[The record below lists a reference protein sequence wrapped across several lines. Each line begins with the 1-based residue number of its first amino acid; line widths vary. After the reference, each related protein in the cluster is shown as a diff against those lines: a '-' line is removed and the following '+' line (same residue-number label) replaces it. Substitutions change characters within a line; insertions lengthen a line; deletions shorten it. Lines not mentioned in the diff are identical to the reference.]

1 MVTEKDG
8 MHKKDKLS
16 SSISYSHLH
25 LGVNNQSYTA
35 ALTESIVY
43 NQHFLTHGQQMQ
55 QLSSLHFIPKM

>member
-35 ALTESIVY
+35 ALTI
-43 NQHFLTHGQQMQ
+43 FLDKNGQQMQ
-55 QLSSLHFIPKM
+55 QLLSLHFIPKK